1 MPPARGEVESR
12 FVHLL
17 QPIRDLTKNW
27 EVDVAAQLSEY
38 LEEVRMGGSRRW
50 PPQPPPPH
58 SHPSRSRQLEHVCI
72 SFDNGK
78 TTMNF
83 TEAALLIQGSAC
95 VYSRKVEYLYSL
107 VYQTLDYIS
116 NKKQEKL
123 PSSLDPDGRDTD
135 ATFGEEH
142 IDEQFLSLDDIKD
155 TSQASVDMKDHQSKP
170 VNIVPST
177 PMSLVPPED
186 EEKRDN
192 PLLSCKGEVL
202 ASRKDFRMNVC
213 TPHRSGAFLLEQA
226 GLSPAQPRSPG
237 AAPAAPAGGPG
248 SSSDRSSSGAEAPI
262 RALSFSEEGGL
273 EDDGAAGDD
282 PMQEDAA
289 VLAPGGANH
298 MESQWSTPGYA
309 LRERAPAQH
318 PQTHVKELPDP
329 WQSLDPFGDSEDK
342 PFRKGRPFLVPPG
355 LEDMVG
361 GKRKR
366 KSPRKLQNF
375 MKWFSI
381 AYNNVPDSRRAK
393 RNGPTFADLEVLYWK
408 QLKERVAAQ
417 RKLQPREPLQPE
429 EEPELLEEERGAE
442 DDEDEGDF
450 GEHEDMEALE
460 MLEEGA
466 PGECMALGGCT
477 PRPCVHAQPCPSACP
492 PPDPRPSNSLCYEE
506 LVRRNV
512 ELFMVES
519 QRYVQETE
527 LSQRVRCWEE
537 RMVPLL
543 QEQESRQALD
553 VRGYGQALV
562 QGCGA
567 IGHWC
572 SFARLMAG
580 QPPAEVSR
588 YLMAALQ
595 LANDYVVE
603 LAQEPGLEQAL
614 DTLRLRLLTHQQAH
628 ERFQAFHLPSAGP

>member
-1 MPPARGEVESR
+1 MPPIRRELESR

-38 LEEVRMGGSRRW
+38 LEE
-50 PPQPPPPH
+50 
-58 SHPSRSRQLEHVCI
+58 LENVCI

-83 TEAALLIQGSAC
+83 MEAALLIQGSAC

-107 VYQTLDYIS
+107 VYQTLDYICS
-116 NKKQEKL
+116 KKQEKL
-123 PSSLDPDGRDTD
+123 PSSLGLDGRDAD
-135 ATFGEEH
+135 ATFGED
-142 IDEQFLSLDDIKD
+142 IDEKFLSLDDIKD
-155 TSQASVDMKDHQSKP
+155 TSQATVDMKDHQSNP
-170 VNIVPST
+170 VNIIPST

-186 EEKRDN
+186 DEKRDN

-213 TPHRSGAFLLEQA
+213 TPHKSGAFLLELA
-226 GLSPAQPRSPG
+226 GLSPAQAWSPG
-237 AAPAAPAGGPG
+237 PAPAAPAAGPG
-248 SSSDRSSSGAEAPI
+248 GTSSNHSSSGAEAPA

-273 EDDGAAGDD
+273 EDDCAAGDD

-289 VLAPGGANH
+289 VLAPGGAKH
-298 MESQWSTPGYA
+298 MESQRSTPGYA

-318 PQTHVKELPDP
+318 PQTHVKELLDP
-329 WQSLDPFGDSEDK
+329 WQSLDPFADSEDK
-342 PFRKGRPFLVPPG
+342 PLRKGRPFLVPPG
-355 LEDMVG
+355 LEDVVG
-361 GKRKR
+361 EKRKR
-366 KSPRKLQNF
+366 KSPRRLQSF
-375 MKWFSI
+375 MKWFAM
-381 AYNNVPDSRRAK
+381 AYDHVSDSRRAK
-393 RNGPTFADLEVLYWK
+393 RSGPTFADLEVLYWK
-408 QLKERVAAQ
+408 QMKERVAAQ

-429 EEPELLEEERGAE
+429 EELELVEEERGAE
-442 DDEDEGDF
+442 DDEGEGDF
-450 GEHEDMEALE
+450 GEHEDIEALE
-460 MLEEGA
+460 EMEEGA
-466 PGECMALGGCT
+466 PN
-477 PRPCVHAQPCPSACP
+477 PC
-492 PPDPRPSNSLCYEE
+492 PSNSLCYEE

-512 ELFMVES
+512 ELFLVES

-543 QEQESRQALD
+543 QEQESCQALD

-562 QGCGA
+562 QGCGTL
-567 IGHWC
+567 GHWC
-572 SFARLMAG
+572 SFAQLVAG

-628 ERFQAFHLPSAGP
+628 ERFQAFHLPSACP

>member
-1 MPPARGEVESR
+1 MPPTRRELESR

-38 LEEVRMGGSRRW
+38 LEE
-50 PPQPPPPH
+50 
-58 SHPSRSRQLEHVCI
+58 LENVCI
-72 SFDNGK
+72 SFDNGR

-83 TEAALLIQGSAC
+83 MEAALLIQGSAC

-123 PSSLDPDGRDTD
+123 PSSLGPDGRDAD
-135 ATFGEEH
+135 ATFGEED
-142 IDEQFLSLDDIKD
+142 IDEKFLSLDDIKD
-155 TSQASVDMKDHQSKP
+155 TSQANVDMKDHQSNP
-170 VNIVPST
+170 VSIIPST

-186 EEKRDN
+186 DEKRDN

-213 TPHRSGAFLLEQA
+213 TPHKSGAFLLELA
-226 GLSPAQPRSPG
+226 GLSPAHPQSPG
-237 AAPAAPAGGPG
+237 PAPAPAGVP
-248 SSSDRSSSGAEAPI
+248 SSSNNSSSSGAEVPV

-273 EDDGAAGDD
+273 EDDGAGGDD

-289 VLAPGGANH
+289 VLAPGGAKH
-298 MESQWSTPGYA
+298 MESQRSTPGYA
-309 LRERAPAQH
+309 LRERAPAQL
-318 PQTHVKELPDP
+318 PQTHVKELLDP
-329 WQSLDPFGDSEDK
+329 WQSLDPFADSEDK
-342 PFRKGRPFLVPPG
+342 PLRKGRPFLVPLG

-375 MKWFSI
+375 MKWFAM
-381 AYNNVPDSRRAK
+381 AYNNVSDGRRAK

-408 QLKERVAAQ
+408 QMKERVAVQ

-442 DDEDEGDF
+442 DDEEGDF
-450 GEHEDMEALE
+450 GEHEDIEALE
-460 MLEEGA
+460 ELEEGA
-466 PGECMALGGCT
+466 PN
-477 PRPCVHAQPCPSACP
+477 
-492 PPDPRPSNSLCYEE
+492 PRPSNSLCYEE

-527 LSQRVRCWEE
+527 LSQRVQCWEE

-567 IGHWC
+567 LGHWR
-572 SFARLMAG
+572 SFARLVAG
-580 QPPAEVSR
+580 RPPAEVSR

-628 ERFQAFHLPSAGP
+628 ERFQAFHLPSACP

>member
-1 MPPARGEVESR
+1 MPPTKGELESR
-12 FVHLL
+12 FLHLL

-27 EVDVAAQLSEY
+27 EVDVAAQLGEY
-38 LEEVRMGGSRRW
+38 LEEL
-50 PPQPPPPH
+50 Q
-58 SHPSRSRQLEHVCI
+58 HVCI

-83 TEAALLIQGSAC
+83 MEAALLIQGSAC

-107 VYQTLDYIS
+107 VYQTLDHIS

-123 PSSLDPDGRDTD
+123 PSSLGPDGTDAD
-135 ATFGEEH
+135 ATFGKEDIAEK
-142 IDEQFLSLDDIKD
+142 FLSLDDIRD
-155 TSQASVDMKDHQSKP
+155 TSRGTVDMKDHQSNP

-186 EEKRDN
+186 DEKRDN

-213 TPHRSGAFLLEQA
+213 TPHKSGAFLLELA
-226 GLSPAQPRSPG
+226 GLSPAPLWSPG
-237 AAPAAPAGGPG
+237 PAPAAPAGVPG
-248 SSSDRSSSGAEAPI
+248 GSSDRSSSNAEAPV

-273 EDDGAAGDD
+273 EDDGAGGDD

-289 VLAPGGANH
+289 ALAPGGAKH
-298 MESQWSTPGYA
+298 MESQRSTPRYA

-318 PQTHVKELPDP
+318 PQTHVKELLDP
-329 WQSLDPFGDSEDK
+329 WQSLDPFADSEDK
-342 PFRKGRPFLVPPG
+342 PLRKGRPFLVPPG
-355 LEDMVG
+355 LEDVVG

-375 MKWFSI
+375 MKWFAM
-381 AYNNVPDSRRAK
+381 AYDNVSDGRRAK

-408 QLKERVAAQ
+408 QMKERVAAQ

-429 EEPELLEEERGAE
+429 EEAELLEEERGAE
-442 DDEDEGDF
+442 DDEGEGDF
-450 GEHEDMEALE
+450 GEHEDIEALE
-460 MLEEGA
+460 ELEDGD
-466 PGECMALGGCT
+466 PN
-477 PRPCVHAQPCPSACP
+477 
-492 PPDPRPSNSLCYEE
+492 PRPSNSLCYEE

-567 IGHWC
+567 LGHWC
-572 SFARLMAG
+572 SFARLVAG
-580 QPPAEVSR
+580 QPQAEVSR

-595 LANDYVVE
+595 LANDHVVE
-603 LAQEPGLEQAL
+603 LAQEPGLEQGL

-628 ERFQAFHLPSAGP
+628 ERFQAFRLPSACP

>member
-1 MPPARGEVESR
+1 QCAS
-12 FVHLL
+12 
-17 QPIRDLTKNW
+17 
-27 EVDVAAQLSEY
+27 
-38 LEEVRMGGSRRW
+38 GSCG
-50 PPQPPPPH
+50 
-58 SHPSRSRQLEHVCI
+58 CI
-72 SFDNGK
+72 S
-78 TTMNF
+78 T
-83 TEAALLIQGSAC
+83 
-95 VYSRKVEYLYSL
+95 RSL
-107 VYQTLDYIS
+107 Q
-116 NKKQEKL
+116 
-123 PSSLDPDGRDTD
+123 
-135 ATFGEEH
+135 
-142 IDEQFLSLDDIKD
+142 
-155 TSQASVDMKDHQSKP
+155 
-170 VNIVPST
+170 
-177 PMSLVPPED
+177 
-186 EEKRDN
+186 
-192 PLLSCKGEVL
+192 
-202 ASRKDFRMNVC
+202 
-213 TPHRSGAFLLEQA
+213 
-226 GLSPAQPRSPG
+226 
-237 AAPAAPAGGPG
+237 
-248 SSSDRSSSGAEAPI
+248 
-262 RALSFSEEGGL
+262 
-273 EDDGAAGDD
+273 
-282 PMQEDAA
+282 
-289 VLAPGGANH
+289 
-298 MESQWSTPGYA
+298 
-309 LRERAPAQH
+309 
-318 PQTHVKELPDP
+318 ELPDP

-342 PFRKGRPFLVPPG
+342 PFRKGRPFLVPRG

-381 AYNNVPDSRRAK
+381 ACEAPPSGRRCLPCA
-393 RNGPTFADLEVLYWK
+393 RPAADLEVLYWK

-417 RKLQPREPLQPE
+417 RKLQPRVS
-429 EEPELLEEERGAE
+429 GA
-442 DDEDEGDF
+442 G
-450 GEHEDMEALE
+450 G
-460 MLEEGA
+460 G
-466 PGECMALGGCT
+466 ALGWG
-477 PRPCVHAQPCPSACP
+477 PPLEPPVSAWPWGAAPPIPVCVHAQPCPSACP

-562 QGCGA
+562 QGCGT
-567 IGHWC
+567 IGHWA
-572 SFARLMAG
+572 SFVRLMAG

>member
-1 MPPARGEVESR
+1 EVESR

-38 LEEVRMGGSRRW
+38 LEE
-50 PPQPPPPH
+50 
-58 SHPSRSRQLEHVCI
+58 LEHVCI
-72 SFDNGK
+72 SCDNGK

-170 VNIVPST
+170 VHIVPST

-237 AAPAAPAGGPG
+237 AAPAPAGGPG
-248 SSSDRSSSGAEAPI
+248 GSSDRSSSGAEAPI
-262 RALSFSEEGGL
+262 RALSFSEEGAHSHAGL

-298 MESQWSTPGYA
+298 MESQRSTPGYA

-342 PFRKGRPFLVPPG
+342 PFRRGRPFLVPPG

-417 RKLQPREPLQPE
+417 RKLQPRGCSLQEPLQPE
-429 EEPELLEEERGAE
+429 EELELLEEERGAE

-466 PGECMALGGCT
+466 P
-477 PRPCVHAQPCPSACP
+477 
-492 PPDPRPSNSLCYEE
+492 DPRPFNSLCYEE

-512 ELFMVES
+512 
-519 QRYVQETE
+519 
-527 LSQRVRCWEE
+527 
-537 RMVPLL
+537 
-543 QEQESRQALD
+543 
-553 VRGYGQALV
+553 
-562 QGCGA
+562 
-567 IGHWC
+567 
-572 SFARLMAG
+572 
-580 QPPAEVSR
+580 
-588 YLMAALQ
+588 
-595 LANDYVVE
+595 
-603 LAQEPGLEQAL
+603 
-614 DTLRLRLLTHQQAH
+614 
-628 ERFQAFHLPSAGP
+628 

>member
-1 MPPARGEVESR
+1 MPPARGEGESR

-38 LEEVRMGGSRRW
+38 LEE
-50 PPQPPPPH
+50 
-58 SHPSRSRQLEHVCI
+58 LEQVCI

-116 NKKQEKL
+116 NKKQERL

-135 ATFGEEH
+135 ATFGEED
-142 IDEQFLSLDDIKD
+142 IDEKFLSLDDIKD
-155 TSQASVDMKDHQSKP
+155 TSQASVDMKDHQSNP

-186 EEKRDN
+186 DEKRDN

-202 ASRKDFRMNVC
+202 ASRKDFRMNMC
-213 TPHRSGAFLLEQA
+213 TPHKSGAFLLELA
-226 GLSPAQPRSPG
+226 GLSPALPRSPG
-237 AAPAAPAGGPG
+237 VAPAAPAGGPG
-248 SSSDRSSSGAEAPI
+248 SSSDHNSSGAEAPI

-289 VLAPGGANH
+289 VLALGGAKH
-298 MESQWSTPGYA
+298 MESQRSTPGYA

-318 PQTHVKELPDP
+318 PQTHVKELLDP

-355 LEDMVG
+355 LEDVVG

-375 MKWFSI
+375 MKWFSV
-381 AYNNVPDSRRAK
+381 AYDNVLDSRRAK

-417 RKLQPREPLQPE
+417 RKLQPRGCSLQEPLQPE
-429 EEPELLEEERGAE
+429 EELEPLEEERGAE
-442 DDEDEGDF
+442 DDEGEGDF
-450 GEHEDMEALE
+450 GDHEDMEALE
-460 MLEEGA
+460 EGA
-466 PGECMALGGCT
+466 
-477 PRPCVHAQPCPSACP
+477 RN
-492 PPDPRPSNSLCYEE
+492 PRPSNSLCYEE

-543 QEQESRQALD
+543 QEQAGTRAAGTPLSSESRQALD
-553 VRGYGQALV
+553 VRSYGQALAR
-562 QGCGA
+562 GCGA
-567 IGHWC
+567 LGHWC
-572 SFARLMAG
+572 SFAQLMAG
-580 QPPAEVSR
+580 RPPAEVSR

-595 LANDYVVE
+595 LANDLVVE

-628 ERFQAFHLPSAGP
+628 ERFQAFRLPSAGL

>member
-1 MPPARGEVESR
+1 MPLSRGELESR
-12 FVHLL
+12 FMQLL

-27 EVDVAAQLSEY
+27 EVDVAAQLGEY
-38 LEEVRMGGSRRW
+38 LEEL
-50 PPQPPPPH
+50 Q
-58 SHPSRSRQLEHVCI
+58 HVCI

-83 TEAALLIQGSAC
+83 MEAALLIQGSAC

-107 VYQTLDYIS
+107 VFQTLDYIS
-116 NKKQEKL
+116 NKKQDKL
-123 PSSLDPDGRDTD
+123 PSSLDPDGRDAD
-135 ATFGEEH
+135 ATFGEGD
-142 IDEQFLSLDDIKD
+142 IDEKFLSLDDIKD
-155 TSQASVDMKDHQSKP
+155 TSQASVDMKDHQSSP
-170 VNIVPST
+170 VHIVPST

-186 EEKRDN
+186 DEKREN

-213 TPHRSGAFLLEQA
+213 TPHKSGAFLLELA
-226 GLSPAQPRSPG
+226 GQSPAWPQSPG
-237 AAPAAPAGGPG
+237 PVPAAPAGVPG
-248 SSSDRSSSGAEAPI
+248 SSSDHSSSRAEAPV

-273 EDDGAAGDD
+273 EDDGAGGDD

-289 VLAPGGANH
+289 VLAPGDAKH
-298 MESQWSTPGYA
+298 TESQRSTPRYA

-318 PQTHVKELPDP
+318 PHTHVKELLDP
-329 WQSLDPFGDSEDK
+329 WQSLDPFADSEDK
-342 PFRKGRPFLVPPG
+342 PLRKGRPFLVPLG

-366 KSPRKLQNF
+366 KSPRKLQSF
-375 MKWFSI
+375 IKWFAMS
-381 AYNNVPDSRRAK
+381 YDKVSDGRRAK
-393 RNGPTFADLEVLYWK
+393 RNGLTFADLEILYWK
-408 QLKERVAAQ
+408 QMKERVAAQ
-417 RKLQPREPLQPE
+417 KKLQPREPLQLD
-429 EEPELLEEERGAE
+429 EEPELMEAERGAE
-442 DDEDEGDF
+442 DDEAEGDF
-450 GEHEDMEALE
+450 GEHEDIEVLE
-460 MLEEGA
+460 EQEEGA
-466 PGECMALGGCT
+466 P
-477 PRPCVHAQPCPSACP
+477 S
-492 PPDPRPSNSLCYEE
+492 PRPSNSLCYEE

-562 QGCGA
+562 QGCSSV
-567 IGHWC
+567 GHWC
-572 SFARLMAG
+572 SFARLVAG

-588 YLMAALQ
+588 YLMATLQ

-603 LAQEPGLEQAL
+603 LAQEPGLEEAL

-628 ERFQAFHLPSAGP
+628 ERFQAFRLPSACP